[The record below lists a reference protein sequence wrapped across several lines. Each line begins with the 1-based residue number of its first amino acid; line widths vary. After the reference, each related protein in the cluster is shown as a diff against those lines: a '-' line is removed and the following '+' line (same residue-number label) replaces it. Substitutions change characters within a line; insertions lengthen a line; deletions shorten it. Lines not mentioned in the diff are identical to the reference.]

1 VSACC
6 VRLLQVGSPF
16 GGKSTVSHTLAQAF
30 GLKLLSPQELVAEA
44 IAAAKAWQQQQSDQT
59 ATAAVSRPASAS
71 SPATAV
77 KQSEAASTTPP
88 SPLVEL
94 GLHADAA
101 LQAGQPTPDH
111 VLVQLLLLGMQQA
124 KTHVHVPLEP
134 PAPEPTTKG
143 SKGPTSKAGSGGKQD
158 TGAAGGRHSAGG
170 APPSSTAGASAV
182 LGAAAALAAGL
193 GSAGPGPA
201 LPANLAPGIPGRGF
215 VLDGLPATE
224 AQAVL
229 LEKALTGLDLTA
241 EQELL
246 QGASVIAPPPVAK
259 LPQLQRPLLSGL
271 DAVVLLECA
280 DEGLA
285 LQRVLG
291 RRLDPVTGACRS
303 NLCLECKAESL
314 LFRWTCHMWAPTASH
329 VLDSAAA
336 A

>member
-1 VSACC
+1 M
-6 VRLLQVGSPF
+6 
-16 GGKSTVSHTLAQAF
+16 SHTLAQAF

-44 IAAAKAWQQQQSDQT
+44 ISAAKAWQQQQKSDQT
-59 ATAAVSRPASAS
+59 VRAAVSRPASAS
-71 SPATAV
+71 SPATAA
-77 KQSEAASTTPP
+77 KQPEASTIAPP

-94 GLHADAA
+94 GLQADAA
-101 LQAGQPTPDH
+101 LQAGQPTADH
-111 VLVQLLLLGMQQA
+111 VMVQLLLLGMQQA

-134 PAPEPTTKG
+134 PAPEPPAKG
-143 SKGPTSKAGSGGKQD
+143 SKGPASKAGSGGKQEG
-158 TGAAGGRHSAGG
+158 GAAGGRHSAGG

-182 LGAAAALAAGL
+182 LGVAAALAAGL

-201 LPANLAPGIPGRGF
+201 LPANLAPGVPGRGF
-215 VLDGLPATE
+215 VLDGFPATE

-229 LEKALTGLDLTA
+229 LEKALTGLDLSA

-291 RRLDPVTGACRS
+291 RRLDPVTGVCRI
-303 NLCLECKAESL
+303 SL
-314 LFRWTCHMWAPTASH
+314 MASAKRNGKRVSLRYWLYMGPAMH
-329 VLDSAAA
+329 VCCTPGPALGCAAA
-336 A
+336 AYVLLT